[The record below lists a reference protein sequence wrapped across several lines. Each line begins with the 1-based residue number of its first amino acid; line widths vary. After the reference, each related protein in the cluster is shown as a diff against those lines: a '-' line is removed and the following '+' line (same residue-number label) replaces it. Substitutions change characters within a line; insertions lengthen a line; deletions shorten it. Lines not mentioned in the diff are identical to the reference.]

1 LHIGYKNKKGVADFS
16 ATPCCNSDTGLL
28 PKKVIYYSPL
38 CFLEDFELSPEKS
51 TGGRIT
57 VSPKDKLK

>member
-1 LHIGYKNKKGVADFS
+1 MPGAPEKTRGCGFFRNPLLQFGYRFAAKKS
-16 ATPCCNSDTGLL
+16 YLL
-28 PKKVIYYSPL
+28 L
-38 CFLEDFELSPEKS
+38 TALFLEDFELSPEKS